1 MNSQAKDY
9 LHSLEQIIVW
19 PSTKSSHSSL
29 GCRPSGGSALLGSTV
44 VGGSTAFGQNG
55 GRGARGRGAP
65 RSGSTGGG
73 LPEPFL
79 NPLLQKHGVWIAHSQ
94 LINTALV
101 FPGPQRLSV
110 HLSGKMGTRCWELR
124 GHLGSS
130 QKVHGVW
137 DKFSFFLL
145 LFFLI

>member
-55 GRGARGRGAP
+55 GRGARSRGAP

-130 QKVHGVW
+130 RKVHGVW
-137 DKFSFFLL
+137 DKFSFFL
-145 LFFLI
+145 FFF